1 MPAESR
7 HSSTQGPFIS
17 SCSVF
22 CSMTWKWQYLQ
33 IHKVMWRFITCS
45 FSPLVVYSPLV
56 DHESEGSLPGK
67 ESGGCRGWIGADIS
81 QGSPSTNEFC
91 PGDQCSLSSS
101 GTQAVNSPGRSHPQ
115 GNSNLNF
122 HPFLY
127 LKSADKDFSAYWVG
141 VSRRSP
147 GIICVPLKL
156 ISLPV
161 HNL

>member
-81 QGSPSTNEFC
+81 QGSPSTPAGMNFAQGISVRC
-91 PGDQCSLSSS
+91 PALGHKLW
-101 GTQAVNSPGRSHPQ
+101 TAPVAAILR
-115 GNSNLNF
+115 
-122 HPFLY
+122 
-127 LKSADKDFSAYWVG
+127 A
-141 VSRRSP
+141 
-147 GIICVPLKL
+147 IL
-156 ISLPV
+156 ISISIPSSNWKVQIRISQHTGLEFPGGAQGSFV
-161 HNL
+161 CPWS